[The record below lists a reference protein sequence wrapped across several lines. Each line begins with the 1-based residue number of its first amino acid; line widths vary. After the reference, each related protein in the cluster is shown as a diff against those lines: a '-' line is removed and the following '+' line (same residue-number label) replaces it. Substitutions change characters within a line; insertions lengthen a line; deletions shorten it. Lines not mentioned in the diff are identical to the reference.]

1 MVKSTAD
8 VLRGSFRSVD
18 VICRLREGEFVIIM
32 TRVFDS
38 MQDLVT
44 GKIDTVNEILQ
55 ELQSKKM
62 PVSLSVGIALSDRE
76 KPDGDLFGDADKALR
91 QAMVLGHGSWVVF

>member
-18 VICRLREGEFVIIM
+18 VICRLREDEFVIIM